1 MSMQGNGFAAEVHKR
16 GIQTGIPEG
25 WSPAEDLLEVP
36 GVKRSDYEEKFYAR
50 EYPLKSWLL
59 NNPEFVRYIFEVG
72 ARYIVEQYGE
82 ALKELQVSC
91 SATATEPPAD
101 VPHTPGEDLTDFIRS

>member
-59 NNPEFVRYIFEVG
+59 KRMLTMWLTQPEAQRLVKTG
-72 ARYIVEQYGE
+72 
-82 ALKELQVSC
+82 
-91 SATATEPPAD
+91 
-101 VPHTPGEDLTDFIRS
+101 